1 MGKACFDLP
10 TVIRSPSSLTG
21 RYQGLKFLSNWC
33 IANATTGD
41 KFFNMKKFN
50 LTRTKHGDTLRVS
63 THGSSLLRFP
73 LFNKGSGFTQEERK
87 RFELEGVLPSQH
99 NDIETQAERTYR
111 TIMFNKDPVG
121 RHIGLAALQ
130 DRNEHLYYKVLSLHL
145 EELMPIVYTPTVGLA
160 CQHFSRTF
168 RRGRGVW
175 ITPEHR
181 GRVEDVLRKAA
192 PYSGVQLMV
201 VTDNESILGI
211 GDQGAGGMAISV
223 GKLALYCAGAGIH
236 PARTLPISL
245 DVGTDNQTLL
255 DDPLYLGWREERLR
269 GTGYDELVEEFVE
282 AAKAVF
288 PDVLIQWEDFRKDN
302 ALGILDRYHD
312 RIPSFNDDI
321 QGTGAVAA
329 ACLVA
334 ACRISQT
341 KLEDSRVLIYG
352 AGAAGLG
359 ITRQLKDLFQS
370 HGVQGDDLQR
380 TVLAMDSRGVLSSGR
395 QTLDSYK
402 RELAWP
408 EAMVDELKLDAS
420 DRRNL
425 ASVIEA
431 YQPTALIGASG
442 HAGAFNRA
450 VVTAMA
456 SVSEQPMILP
466 MSNPT
471 SISEGTPAKIMEWSD
486 GRALIATGSPFDDLD
501 RDGEKW
507 RVGQANNVFIFPGLG
522 LGSIVSGATQVTD
535 GMISA
540 ASCALADSLSPKD
553 LKSRYLMPEVSMLWD
568 VSGIVGLAV
577 AKQAIADGVATV
589 KDVDALPGLLDAYR
603 WRPEY
608 PEFIEE

>member
-1 MGKACFDLP
+1 
-10 TVIRSPSSLTG
+10 
-21 RYQGLKFLSNWC
+21 
-33 IANATTGD
+33 
-41 KFFNMKKFN
+41 MKKFD
-50 LTRTKHGDTLRVS
+50 LTRTKQGDKLRVL

-73 LFNKGSGFTQEERK
+73 LFNKGSGFTPEERQ
-87 RFELEGVLPSQH
+87 RFELEGLLPSHH
-99 NDIETQAERTYR
+99 NDIETQAERTYK

-160 CQHFSRTF
+160 SQHFSRTF
-168 RRGRGVW
+168 RRGRGIW
-175 ITPEHR
+175 ITPAHR
-181 GRVEDVLRKAA
+181 GRIEEILRKAA

-269 GTGYDELVEEFVE
+269 GIQYDELVEEFVE

-302 ALGILDRYHD
+302 ALGILDRYRD

-329 ACLVA
+329 ACIVA
-334 ACRISQT
+334 ACKISNT
-341 KLEDSRVLIYG
+341 PLKDSRVLIYG

-359 ITRQLKDLFQS
+359 ITRQIKALLRS
-370 HGVQGDDLQR
+370 HGVEGEALQ
-380 TVLAMDSRGVLSSGR
+380 TSVLTMDSRGVLSDGR
-395 QTLDSYK
+395 PMLDEYK
-402 RELAWP
+402 KELSWP
-408 EAMVDELKLDAS
+408 EALADQLSLSAS
-420 DRRNL
+420 DRRDL
-425 ASVIEA
+425 VSVINA
-431 YQPTALIGASG
+431 YRPTTLIGASG

-450 VVTAMA
+450 VVTAMT
-456 SVSEQPMILP
+456 SVTDEPTILP

-471 SISEGTPAKIMEWSD
+471 SISEGTPAKIMEWSN
-486 GRALIATGSPFDDLD
+486 GSALVATGSPFDDLVVNGKK
-501 RDGEKW
+501 R
-507 RVGQANNVFIFPGLG
+507 RIGQANNVFIFPGLG
-522 LGSIVSGATQVTD
+522 LGAIVTGARQVSD

-540 ASCALADSLSPKD
+540 ASYALAESLTERD
-553 LKSRYLMPEVSMLWD
+553 LANRCLMPEVSCLWD
-568 VSGIVGLAV
+568 VSGRVGLAV
-577 AKQAIADGVATV
+577 ARQAIADGVATI
-589 KDVDALPGLLDAYR
+589 KNDENLEELIDQYR
-603 WRPEY
+603 WRPAY
-608 PEFIEE
+608 PEFVDK